1 MFKKTNNKY
10 AIRKLNNGA
19 NSVVIGAIGMMAL
32 CGGFARTV
40 SAEQVTTNTTQTQPI
55 TVVSPTNQL
64 SPAIALA
71 ATQPAVVV
79 SNPDAEIVTTTTP
92 APNPTAPAKTEDKMV
107 TVTEPADQVNQVVE
121 GGTHTETST
130 RRGDTY
136 SYNAQGSTTK
146 TIVQTG
152 VDGTTTVTYR
162 VVYDYNGKEIAR
174 DVISV
179 TQNPTEKPE
188 INNYTP
194 DIIVDEHEVFNHYLP
209 GDTPYTGGIHK
220 PMFVPLSVPFE
231 SGVALKL
238 DDIVWTD
245 GITKEF
251 AQNMVFT
258 FNTWD
263 EFISKNQ
270 SVPGFELFLN
280 FLLAQE
286 KYRNAFTDTSHTTLP
301 NYRWDPNTGEQITDP
316 SDIQEIV
323 NRSTNGN
330 NAPDAEQVDLTN
342 YSLKDKI
349 ALLNEKFYTAPVYY
363 PEGTLITNP
372 DGSPVFDEFGN
383 PTFYP
388 ANTPMLKED
397 GTPLTVRD
405 RLVQSFQYYLNIRE
419 YWKAHEDIKRDVIV
433 RFNPNLK
440 SSEKVLVQ
448 QGQDGRIEYAHF
460 DYYAKYIDGPAQ
472 YYFGPGPMVAMSIEP
487 ATSTPISTSTTDING
502 ITYVTDPMT
511 GEKYIDANS
520 YYLLSEINKNVAQ
533 KNFSYSSMQVGDIYK
548 KTLPIYVGTQVNN
561 PNYDPSQPESSTN
574 LRFIIEY
581 SIQEMPLDVIITQ
594 FVQATPDIYE
604 YGVDAFTSIA
614 TVLPRTDLALTD
626 TETLEVPFN
635 TEVRYNPNLKP
646 GESRI
651 VQVGSNGTTE
661 VTVTYDSATDTYPTD
676 IIETVISTPVSEI
689 IEVGTGVTGQAVEHS
704 LEVIDYAIEIVYDS
718 NLTSG
723 TVQIDQKGVNGYKDV
738 LTTTETLNGQVI
750 GTAKTTTNQKD
761 PLNTIIRIGTKI
773 EPTPE
778 KNVVVT
784 HEESVQPQI
793 IEYRYNDQLTAGT
806 SNIIQK
812 GQDGFT
818 VKIISQPTVN
828 GIPQGDPTVQLV
840 TQDAINTIIELG
852 TRPIE
857 VIKEVPV
864 EVIKEVPVEVIVEK
878 EVIKEVPVEVIKEV
892 PVEVI
897 KEITVE
903 VIKEVPVNVPVDK
916 IVEVVKEV
924 IVEVTKEVPVEVI
937 KEVPVEVIKEIT
949 VEVIKEVPINV
960 PVEVIKEVVVEV
972 IKEIPVEVI
981 KEVPVEVIVEK
992 EVPVETSITVE
1003 TIKEKIAYPTEVR
1016 KNPDLS
1022 AGEIH
1027 VIQKGIFGESAVTTK
1042 TTVVTKNGQSTST
1055 KTEDISTIIDPV
1067 AEVIEV
1073 GTKVDIPVIPPI
1085 EHETPTD
1092 PVNPTEPTVPLTP
1105 PIEPIVPSVPDS
1117 PTPAPTVANATALA
1131 SYQVAPVKKEGV
1143 LPVTGSHDQT
1153 ALLSLTSLS
1162 SLALGFALL
1171 QTPKKKED

>member
-152 VDGTTTVTYR
+152 VDGITTVTYR

-174 DVISV
+174 DVISI

-209 GDTPYTGGIHK
+209 GDTPYTGGINK

-363 PEGTLITNP
+363 PEGSLVTNP
-372 DGSPVFDEFGN
+372 DGSPVFDEFGD

-472 YYFGPGPMVAMSIEP
+472 YYFGPGPMLAMSIEP
-487 ATSTPISTSTTDING
+487 GTSTPISTSTTDING
-502 ITYVTDPMT
+502 ITYVTNPMT

-520 YYLLSEINKNVAQ
+520 YYLLSEMNKNVAQ

-561 PNYDPSQPESSTN
+561 PNYDPSQPESPTN

-738 LTTTETLNGQVI
+738 LTTTETLNGQII

-793 IEYRYNDQLTAGT
+793 IEYRYNDQLDAGT

-840 TQDAINTIIELG
+840 TQDAVNTIIELG
-852 TRPIE
+852 TR
-857 VIKEVPV
+857 PV
-864 EVIKEVPVEVIVEK
+864 EVIKEVPVEI
-878 EVIKEVPVEVIKEV
+878 IKEVPVEVIKEV

-924 IVEVTKEVPVEVI
+924 IVEVTKEVPVEV
-937 KEVPVEVIKEIT
+937 V
-949 VEVIKEVPINV
+949 
-960 PVEVIKEVVVEV
+960 KEVVVEV

-1073 GTKVDIPVIPPI
+1073 GTKVDIPVIPPV

-1105 PIEPIVPSVPDS
+1105 PIEPIEPIVPSVPDS
-1117 PTPAPTVANATALA
+1117 PTPAPTVANATTLA
-1131 SYQVAPVKKEGV
+1131 SYQVAPVKNEGV

>member
-581 SIQEMPLDVIITQ
+581 SIQEMLLDVIITQ

-840 TQDAINTIIELG
+840 TQDAVNTIIELG
-852 TRPIE
+852 TRPI
-857 VIKEVPV
+857 
-864 EVIKEVPVEVIVEK
+864 

>member
-40 SAEQVTTNTTQTQPI
+40 SAEQMTTNTTQTQPI

-107 TVTEPADQVNQVVE
+107 TVTELADQVNQVVE

-174 DVISV
+174 DVISI

-383 PTFYP
+383 LTFYP

-487 ATSTPISTSTTDING
+487 GTSTPISASTTDING
-502 ITYVTDPMT
+502 ITYVTDPRT
-511 GEKYIDANS
+511 GEKYIDAYS
-520 YYLLSEINKNVAQ
+520 YYLLSEMNKNVAQ

-574 LRFIIEY
+574 LRFIVEY

-604 YGVDAFTSIA
+604 YGVDSFTSTA
-614 TVLPRTDLALTD
+614 TILPRTDLALSD

-651 VQVGSNGTTE
+651 VQVGSNGTTQI
-661 VTVTYDSATDTYPTD
+661 TVTYDSATDTYPTD
-676 IIETVISTPVSEI
+676 IIETVISTPVNEI

-704 LEVIDYAIEIVYDS
+704 LEVIDYTIEIVYDS

-738 LTTTETLNGQVI
+738 LTTTETLNGQII
-750 GTAKTTTNQKD
+750 GTEQTTTNQKD
-761 PLNTIIRIGTKI
+761 PLNTIIRVGTKI

-840 TQDAINTIIELG
+840 TQDAVNTIIELG

-892 PVEVI
+892 PV
-897 KEITVE
+897 
-903 VIKEVPVNVPVDK
+903 NVPVDK

-924 IVEVTKEVPVEVI
+924 IVEVTKEVPAEVI

-1073 GTKVDIPVIPPI
+1073 GTKVDIPVIPPV

>member
-130 RRGDTY
+130 RRGDTQ
-136 SYNAQGSTTK
+136 SYEAQGSTTK

-174 DVISV
+174 DVISI

-209 GDTPYTGGIHK
+209 GDTPYTGGINK

-363 PEGTLITNP
+363 PEGSLVTNP
-372 DGSPVFDEFGN
+372 DGSPVFDEFGD

-472 YYFGPGPMVAMSIEP
+472 YYFGPGPMLAMSIEP
-487 ATSTPISTSTTDING
+487 GTSTPISTSTTDING
-502 ITYVTDPMT
+502 ITYVTNPMT
-511 GEKYIDANS
+511 GKKYIDANS
-520 YYLLSEINKNVAQ
+520 YYLLSEMNKNVAQ

-561 PNYDPSQPESSTN
+561 PNYDPSQPESPTN

-738 LTTTETLNGQVI
+738 LTTTETLNGQII

-793 IEYRYNDQLTAGT
+793 IEYRYNDQLDAGT

-840 TQDAINTIIELG
+840 TQDAVNTIIELG
-852 TRPIE
+852 TRPVE
-857 VIKEVPV
+857 VIKEVPVEIIKEVPV
-864 EVIKEVPVEVIVEK
+864 EVIKEVP
-878 EVIKEVPVEVIKEV
+878 
-892 PVEVI
+892 
-897 KEITVE
+897 VE

-924 IVEVTKEVPVEVI
+924 IVEVTKE
-937 KEVPVEVIKEIT
+937 
-949 VEVIKEVPINV
+949 V

-1073 GTKVDIPVIPPI
+1073 GTKVDIPVIPPV

-1105 PIEPIVPSVPDS
+1105 PIEPIEPIVPSVPDS
-1117 PTPAPTVANATALA
+1117 PTPAPTVANATTLA

>member
-19 NSVVIGAIGMMAL
+19 NSVVIGVIGMMAL

-40 SAEQVTTNTTQTQPI
+40 SAEQMTTNTTQTQPI

-162 VVYDYNGKEIAR
+162 VVYDYNGKEVAR
-174 DVISV
+174 DVISI

-383 PTFYP
+383 LTFYP

-487 ATSTPISTSTTDING
+487 GTSTPISASTTDING
-502 ITYVTDPMT
+502 ITYVTDPRT
-511 GEKYIDANS
+511 GEKYIDAYS
-520 YYLLSEINKNVAQ
+520 YYLLSEMNKNVAQ

-561 PNYDPSQPESSTN
+561 PNYDPIQPESSTN
-574 LRFIIEY
+574 LRFIVEY

-604 YGVDAFTSIA
+604 YGVDSFTSTA
-614 TVLPRTDLALTD
+614 TILPRTDLALSD

-651 VQVGSNGTTE
+651 VQVGSNGTTQI
-661 VTVTYDSATDTYPTD
+661 TVTYDSATDTYPTD
-676 IIETVISTPVSEI
+676 IIETVISTPVNEI

-704 LEVIDYAIEIVYDS
+704 LEVIDYTIEIVYDS

-738 LTTTETLNGQVI
+738 LTTTETLNGQII
-750 GTAKTTTNQKD
+750 GTEQTTTNQKD
-761 PLNTIIRIGTKI
+761 PLNTIIRVGTKI

-793 IEYRYNDQLTAGT
+793 IEYRYNDQLDAGT

-840 TQDAINTIIELG
+840 TQDAVNTIIELG
-852 TRPIE
+852 TR
-857 VIKEVPV
+857 PV
-864 EVIKEVPVEVIVEK
+864 EVIKEVPVEI
-878 EVIKEVPVEVIKEV
+878 I
-892 PVEVI
+892 
-897 KEITVE
+897 
-903 VIKEVPVNVPVDK
+903 
-916 IVEVVKEV
+916 
-924 IVEVTKEVPVEVI
+924 KEVPVEVI

-1003 TIKEKIAYPTEVR
+1003 IIKEKIAYPTEVR

-1055 KTEDISTIIDPV
+1055 KTEDISPIIDPV

-1073 GTKVDIPVIPPI
+1073 GTKVDIPVIPPV

-1105 PIEPIVPSVPDS
+1105 LIEPIVPSVPDS

>member
-840 TQDAINTIIELG
+840 TQDAVNTIIELG
-852 TRPIE
+852 TRPI
-857 VIKEVPV
+857 
-864 EVIKEVPVEVIVEK
+864 

>member
-40 SAEQVTTNTTQTQPI
+40 SAEQVATNTTQTQPI

-92 APNPTAPAKTEDKMV
+92 TPDPTTPAKTEDKIV

-130 RRGDTY
+130 RRGDTQ
-136 SYNAQGSTTK
+136 SYEAQGSTTK

-152 VDGTTTVTYR
+152 VDGISTVTYR
-162 VVYDYNGKEIAR
+162 VVYDYNGKEVAR
-174 DVISV
+174 DVISI
-179 TQNPTEKPE
+179 TQNPSETPEKY
-188 INNYTP
+188 NYTP
-194 DIIVDEHEVFNHYLP
+194 DIIVDEHEVFNHYIP

-220 PMFVPLSVPFE
+220 PMFAPLSVPFE
-231 SGVALKL
+231 SGVTLKL

-251 AQNMVFT
+251 TQNMVFT

-286 KYRNAFTDTSHTTLP
+286 KYRNTFTDTSHTTLP
-301 NYRWDPNTGEQITDP
+301 NYRWDSNTGEQIYTDP

-323 NRSTNGN
+323 NRSTNVS
-330 NAPDAEQVDLTN
+330 PVTDAEQVDLTN

-397 GTPLTVRD
+397 GSPLTVRD

-487 ATSTPISTSTTDING
+487 GTSTPISTSTTAING
-502 ITYVTDPMT
+502 ITYVTNPMT

-520 YYLLSEINKNVAQ
+520 YYLLSEMNKNVAQ

-738 LTTTETLNGQVI
+738 LTTTESLNGQVI

-840 TQDAINTIIELG
+840 TQDAVNTIIELG
-852 TRPIE
+852 TRP
-857 VIKEVPV
+857 V
-864 EVIKEVPVEVIVEK
+864 EVIKEVP
-878 EVIKEVPVEVIKEV
+878 
-892 PVEVI
+892 
-897 KEITVE
+897 
-903 VIKEVPVNVPVDK
+903 
-916 IVEVVKEV
+916 
-924 IVEVTKEVPVEVI
+924 
-937 KEVPVEVIKEIT
+937 

-1073 GTKVDIPVIPPI
+1073 GTKVDIPVIPPV
-1085 EHETPTD
+1085 EHETPTY

-1105 PIEPIVPSVPDS
+1105 QIEPIVPSVPDS
-1117 PTPAPTVANATALA
+1117 PTPAPTVATATALA
-1131 SYQVAPVKKEGV
+1131 SYQIAPVKKEGV

-1153 ALLSLTSLS
+1153 ALLSLMSLS

>member
-19 NSVVIGAIGMMAL
+19 GSVVIGAIGMMAL

-40 SAEQVTTNTTQTQPI
+40 SAEDVAAAASTQPQAI
-55 TVVSPTNQL
+55 TTVAPANQL
-64 SPAIALA
+64 SPAVALA

-79 SNPDAEIVTTTTP
+79 ANPDAVVTKTTTP
-92 APNPTAPAKTEDKMV
+92 TPDPTAPAKVEDTTV
-107 TVTEPADQVNQVVE
+107 TVTEPADQVNQAVE

-130 RRGDTY
+130 RRGDTQ
-136 SYNAQGSTTK
+136 SFDAQGSTTK

-152 VDGTTTVTYR
+152 VDGKTTVTYR

-174 DVISV
+174 DVISS
-179 TQNPTEKPE
+179 TSNPSETPEKS
-188 INNYTP
+188 NYTP
-194 DIIVDEHEVFNHYLP
+194 DIVVDEHEVFNHYVP
-209 GDTPYTGGIHK
+209 GDAPYTGSVIEPKFATPMPIPIGPGIS
-220 PMFVPLSVPFE
+220 M
-231 SGVALKL
+231 KL

-245 GITKEF
+245 GVTKEF

-263 EFISKNQ
+263 EFITKNQ
-270 SVPGFELFLN
+270 NVPGFSLFLD

-286 KYRNAFTDTSHTTLP
+286 KYRDPFTEASHTTPP
-301 NYRWDPNTGEQITDP
+301 NYNGWDPNTGEQLYTDP
-316 SDIQEIV
+316 TDIQEIID
-323 NRSTNGN
+323 RSTNGKN
-330 NAPDAEQVDLTN
+330 SYDGNQVDLRN

-363 PEGTLITNP
+363 PEGTLVTNP
-372 DGSPVFDEFGN
+372 DGSIVYDEFGN
-383 PTFYP
+383 PTYYP

-405 RLVQSFQYYLNIRE
+405 RLVQTFQYYLNIRE

-460 DYYAKYIDGPAQ
+460 DYYAKYIDGPGNI
-472 YYFGPGPMVAMSIEP
+472 YIGPGPMVAMSVTP
-487 ATSTPISTSTTDING
+487 GTSTPISTSTTDENG
-502 ITYVTDPMT
+502 IRYIVNNMT
-511 GEKYIDANS
+511 GKKYIDANS
-520 YYLLSEINKNVAQ
+520 YFLMSELTKNVAQ

-548 KTLPIYVGTQVNN
+548 KILPYYVGTQVQN
-561 PNYDPSQPESSTN
+561 PNFDINQPESPTN
-574 LRFIIEY
+574 PRFITEY
-581 SIQEMPLDVIITQ
+581 SVQEMPLDVIITQ
-594 FVQATPDIYE
+594 FMQATPDIYE
-604 YGVDAFTSIA
+604 YGVDAFTSTA
-614 TVLPRTDLALTD
+614 TVLPRTDLTLTD

-635 TEVRYNPNLKP
+635 TEVRYNPSLKP
-646 GESRI
+646 GETRI

-661 VTVTYDSATDTYPTD
+661 VTVTYDSATDTYPKD
-676 IIETVISTPVSEI
+676 IIETVINTPVNQI
-689 IEVGTGVTGQAVEHS
+689 IEVGTGVTGQALDHS

-718 NLTSG
+718 NVASG
-723 TVQIDQKGVNGYKDV
+723 TVQVDQKGVNGYKDV

-750 GTAKTTTNQKD
+750 GTAQTTTNQKD
-761 PLNTIIRIGTKI
+761 PLNTIIRVGTKI

-793 IEYRYNDQLTAGT
+793 IEYRYNDQLAAGT

-812 GQDGFT
+812 GQDGYT

-828 GIPQGDPTVQLV
+828 GVPQGDSTVQLV
-840 TQDAINTIIELG
+840 TQDAVNTIIELG
-852 TRPIE
+852 T
-857 VIKEVPV
+857 KPV
-864 EVIKEVPVEVIVEK
+864 

-897 KEITVE
+897 KEIPVEVIKEVTVE
-903 VIKEVPVNVPVDK
+903 VIKEVPINVPVDK
-916 IVEVVKEV
+916 IVEVIKEV

-937 KEVPVEVIKEIT
+937 KEVPVEVIKEVT

-960 PVEVIKEVVVEV
+960 PVEVQVEVIKEVVVEV

-981 KEVPVEVIVEK
+981 REVPVEVIVEK
-992 EVPVETSITVE
+992 EVPVEVIVEKEVSVETTITVE
-1003 TIKEKIAYPTEVR
+1003 TTKDKIAYPTEVR
-1016 KNPDLS
+1016 KNPDLP
-1022 AGEIH
+1022 AGEVRI
-1027 VIQKGIFGESAVTTK
+1027 IQKGVFGESSVTTK
-1042 TTVVTKNGQSTST
+1042 TTVVTKNGQSTTT
-1055 KTEDISTIIDPV
+1055 KTEDISAIIDAV

-1073 GTKVDIPVIPPI
+1073 GTKVDIPVVPPV
-1085 EHETPTD
+1085 EPETPTD
-1092 PVNPTEPTVPLTP
+1092 PVVPTEPTIPVTP
-1105 PIEPIVPSVPDS
+1105 PSKPSTPPVSPKPEPI
-1117 PTPAPTVANATALA
+1117 ATVLA
-1131 SYQVAPVKKEGV
+1131 HYQAAPVQKEAS
-1143 LPVTGSHDQT
+1143 LPVTGSEDQAVVMT
-1153 ALLSLTSLS
+1153 LMSLS

-1171 QTPKKKED
+1171 KTPKKNED

>member
-40 SAEQVTTNTTQTQPI
+40 SAEQMTTNTTQTQPI

-64 SPAIALA
+64 SSAIALA

-162 VVYDYNGKEIAR
+162 VVYDYNGKEVAR
-174 DVISV
+174 DVISI

-363 PEGTLITNP
+363 PEGSLVTNP
-372 DGSPVFDEFGN
+372 DGSPVFDEFGD

-472 YYFGPGPMVAMSIEP
+472 YYFGPGPMLAMSIEP
-487 ATSTPISTSTTDING
+487 GTSTPISTSTTDING
-502 ITYVTDPMT
+502 ITYVTNPMT

-520 YYLLSEINKNVAQ
+520 YYLLSEMNKNVAQ

-561 PNYDPSQPESSTN
+561 PNYDPSQPESPTN

-676 IIETVISTPVSEI
+676 IIETMISTPVNEI

-738 LTTTETLNGQVI
+738 LTTTETLNGQII

-793 IEYRYNDQLTAGT
+793 IEYRYNDQLDAGT

-840 TQDAINTIIELG
+840 TQDAVNTIIELG
-852 TRPIE
+852 TR
-857 VIKEVPV
+857 
-864 EVIKEVPVEVIVEK
+864 
-878 EVIKEVPVEVIKEV
+878 PVEVIKEV

-924 IVEVTKEVPVEVI
+924 IVEVTKE
-937 KEVPVEVIKEIT
+937 
-949 VEVIKEVPINV
+949 V

-1055 KTEDISTIIDPV
+1055 KTEDISTIINPV

-1073 GTKVDIPVIPPI
+1073 GTKVDIPVIPPV

-1117 PTPAPTVANATALA
+1117 PTPAPTVANATTLA